1 MSDLEQRVSTLERE
15 MSSLKARVAIN
26 DEDMKNIPNLIKTE
40 SRFTNSQIA
49 RLSHDVAELR
59 EKVDTMP
66 RVLAELVTDMLA
78 ERDKKH

>member
-1 MSDLEQRVSTLERE
+1 MSDLEQRLSTLERE